1 MPPPPAA
8 KSFAALSPAGA
19 APRPPPA
26 TGPSSPSSA
35 RRLATPLPA
44 ATGPAAPP
52 ATGRA
57 APPRPMNIIDSRF
70 EKGRCARAIRCDECR
85 HWCRGNAVG
94 TFWHTRGMPAAEF
107 RRADWER
114 GDWDASWYCIECCA
128 DYWDCSQPQVL
139 EYLSF
144 CKRPSK
150 KDQFMSAR
158 AASAS
163 TGPAN
168 PPKPRKPA
176 SIADTRFDKK
186 RKLRQVLCGQC
197 GELKSGDEAGAYFH
211 RQNMPPAG
219 ERKAAWERGDW
230 DATWYCIECY
240 MLFYNCSYGAVC
252 DRLGF
257 TDRSVKKKAR
267 TRRDT

>member
-1 MPPPPAA
+1 
-8 KSFAALSPAGA
+8 
-19 APRPPPA
+19 
-26 TGPSSPSSA
+26 
-35 RRLATPLPA
+35 
-44 ATGPAAPP
+44 
-52 ATGRA
+52 
-57 APPRPMNIIDSRF
+57 
-70 EKGRCARAIRCDECR
+70 
-85 HWCRGNAVG
+85 
-94 TFWHTRGMPAAEF
+94 
-107 RRADWER
+107 
-114 GDWDASWYCIECCA
+114 
-128 DYWDCSQPQVL
+128 
-139 EYLSF
+139 
-144 CKRPSK
+144 
-150 KDQFMSAR
+150 MSAR

-240 MLFYNCSYGAVC
+240 MLPYNCSYGAVC